1 MNGEKRSMKEKKKLP
16 RCVKIIIGIFSG
28 FVGAVILIVGI
39 YVIYLQ
45 ANYYRIEDYA
55 RMEIDRPVDQEL
67 KKGGQYSV
75 ATYNIGFGAYQS
87 DYTFFMDEGKM
98 KDGTPTAGKHSRA
111 LSKEAAIANVS
122 GSIGWMKELQA
133 DIMLFQEVDV
143 DSTRSYRIDQK
154 KMIEDAFETAS
165 AVYSSNFHSG
175 YLAYPL
181 YEMHGKVEAGTL
193 TLSTYRIAEAIRRQL
208 PVSTSFIS
216 KFFDLDR
223 CFTINRM
230 PVDDRELVVI
240 NLHLSAYD
248 EGGVFRAKQV
258 ALLNSVLAEEYE
270 KGNYVIAGG
279 DFNHDIADSSEYF
292 PSRQQIPEWLAFLN
306 EEDLT
311 EGFSFADAENNA
323 PTCRGADIPYEKDV
337 TYTCVVDGFIVS
349 DNISVKKI
357 YNVDHQFLYSDHN
370 PVYMEFTFCQ

>member
-1 MNGEKRSMKEKKKLP
+1 MKAKRKIPKAA
-16 RCVKIIIGIFSG
+16 KIIIGIFSG
-28 FVGAVILIVGI
+28 LVGTLILTVGI

-55 RMEIDRPVDQEL
+55 RMEIDRPVDEAL
-67 KKGGQYSV
+67 KRDGRYSI

-98 KDGTPTAGKHSRA
+98 KDGTPTVGKHSRA

-122 GSIGWMKELQA
+122 GSIGWMEALQA

-143 DSTRSYRIDQK
+143 DSTRSYHIDQK
-154 KMIEDAFETAS
+154 RMIEDAFEDYS
-165 AVYSSNFHSG
+165 GVYSSNFHSG

-181 YEMHGKVEAGTL
+181 HEMHGKVEAGTL
-193 TLSTYRIAEAIRRQL
+193 TLSKYRIEEAIRRQL

-230 PVDDRELVVI
+230 PVEDRELVVI

-258 ALLNSVLAEEYE
+258 ELLNAVLSEEYR

-292 PSRQQIPEWLAFLN
+292 PSQQQIPGWLAFLS
-306 EEDLT
+306 EEDLAD
-311 EGFSFADAENNA
+311 GFSFADAGNNA

-349 DNISVKKI
+349 DNISVKNVC
-357 YNVDHQFLYSDHN
+357 NVDHQFLYSDHN
-370 PVYMEFTFCQ
+370 PVYMDFALD